1 MAQLFR
7 ETYVCICI
15 AVEKMM
21 SGKGQTLSHHS
32 RELLFLLRHPSLSQR
47 DTDTRTHTHNIL
59 VGTHVE
65 THAISSLGA
74 HLHTEVLRLDLE

>member
-32 RELLFLLRHPSLSQR
+32 RELLFLLLIVPHMTFSDAIHLSLNETQ
-47 DTDTRTHTHNIL
+47 TPAPTHITY
-59 VGTHVE
+59 
-65 THAISSLGA
+65 
-74 HLHTEVLRLDLE
+74 